1 MPKLPTSHLRE
12 AEQTAILSLWA
23 ASVAVA
29 ETIPP
34 ERRALVKGLNEAL
47 TAVAALPD
55 AIGFGP
61 APDPATIRPASPE
74 NWPGLAD
81 GQNAPGTQCPQ

>member
-1 MPKLPTSHLRE
+1 MPKPPTSDLRE
-12 AEQTAILSLWA
+12 AEQTAILFLWA
-23 ASVAVA
+23 ASVSVA

-34 ERRALVKGLNEAL
+34 ERRVLVKGLNEAL

-61 APDPATIRPASPE
+61 APDPATIRPVAPESWPSLAEGRNAS
-74 NWPGLAD
+74 A
-81 GQNAPGTQCPQ
+81 TQSPQ